1 MLNPDQDRLD
11 YGQMLSPPEGY
22 RLDFA
27 VGTTYSLDLDAL
39 VGACIALG
47 LSEETDS
54 ALLNN
59 PICLLEALRSTGDK
73 VAIFCEGGQIHLPN
87 KVTPLYIL
95 LENMVFQVSPEK
107 KRQIKGYPAFHP
119 KFWLLRYVN
128 DAGEKLYRICILSR
142 NLTFDRSWDV
152 TFYMD
157 GHIGNK
163 VSEKTKPV
171 CEFLNYLGGYAGEKQ
186 QAVLQLAQ
194 ELKRVNFE
202 LEGKEFYDFDFIPMG
217 IKERGIRSGGIAE
230 YPLFKESFREL
241 LIMSPFL
248 TGSVINGFNDR
259 AGNAECVL
267 ITRAASLGRLRPP
280 ECSRFRIYTLKDAVV
295 DGESIISEDPA
306 EVMQQDI
313 HAKVYMTRRYYDVDL
328 YLGSMNVSYNAMN
341 GNVEFMVRLRTK
353 YRYLNLEKLT
363 QQLFCG
369 AEGDA
374 GNPFQT
380 VQMAKIGVGDIG
392 EDPQSILDRVIK
404 ELVRKKPR
412 AQVIQTGE
420 CYEVH
425 IHFGRMESV
434 HRVEISPLLISRP
447 ALFAENMVFADMTI
461 KQLSEFYRVTV
472 SDGDAAISRVI
483 RIPTDGMPD
492 GREKAV
498 VTDVVRDKDCFYR
511 YIAFL
516 LGDDHVL
523 SAVEGSQLQM
533 GNEQGNANHYIGL
546 HALYEKMLKTAA
558 SNPAKLREIGD
569 LIRIVGK
576 DGVVPEQFA
585 QLYDVFREAV
595 GLDG

>member
-22 RLDFA
+22 RLDFV

-73 VAIFCEGGQIHLPN
+73 VAIFCEGGQIRLPN

-95 LENMVFQVSPEK
+95 LEQMVFQVSAK
-107 KRQIKGYPAFHP
+107 KRKQINGYPAFHP
-119 KFWLLRYVN
+119 KFWLLRYIDN
-128 DAGEKLYRICILSR
+128 EKKYLYRICILSR

-152 TFYMD
+152 TLYMD
-157 GHIGNK
+157 GHPGVQI
-163 VSEKTKPV
+163 SEKTKSV
-171 CEFLNYLGGYAGEKQ
+171 CEFLNFLGGYAGEKQ

-217 IKERGIRSGGIAE
+217 IKEKGIRSGGIAE

-267 ITRAASLGRLRPP
+267 ITRAASLGGLRPS

-295 DGESIISEDPA
+295 DGESIISEDQA

-328 YLGSMNVSYNAMN
+328 YLGSMNASYNAMN

-380 VQMAKIGVGDIG
+380 VQMAKIGVGDVG

-425 IHFGRMESV
+425 IHFERMETV
-434 HRVEISPLLISRP
+434 HRVEISPLLISKP
-447 ALFAENMVFADMTI
+447 ALFAENVIFADMTI

-483 RIPTDGMPD
+483 RIPTDGMPNE
-492 GREKAV
+492 REKAV

-523 SAVEGSQLQM
+523 SAVEGSQLQT

-546 HALYEKMLKTAA
+546 PALYEKMLKTAA

-569 LIRIVGK
+569 LIRIVGN

-595 GLDG
+595 GLDD